1 MRAVRGFGGLDDGDQ
16 DVSVIALGTVVGRSG
31 KDTRNR
37 GKRMEMMLSPGTRAV
52 GQRHVGV

>member
-1 MRAVRGFGGLDDGDQ
+1 MRAVRGCGGLDDGDH

-37 GKRMEMMLSPGTRAV
+37 GKRMEMMLSHGTRAV
-52 GQRHVGV
+52 GQKRVWV